1 MKSGY
6 WDAMLKKIRSKQAVS
21 EVIGV
26 VLLLG
31 ITISLFA
38 ILNFTV
44 FHFSFD
50 TSVTSV
56 NLVGTINKAQTY
68 DNITIEHN
76 GGESLDG
83 TTQVIIT
90 IGYNTNPIRRNASD
104 LLNDLNG
111 DNKWNFGE
119 TIEFPNHTKGQY
131 IQVSVM
137 DPVKNSI
144 LLSVVLQQKLN

>member
-1 MKSGY
+1 MT
-6 WDAMLKKIRSKQAVS
+6 KKMCSTRAAS

-50 TSVTSV
+50 PSVTSV
-56 NLVGTINKAQTY
+56 NLIGTIDK
-68 DNITIEHN
+68 DNSMIYIEHI
-76 GGESLDG
+76 GGESLEG
-83 TTQVIIT
+83 NTEVIIT
-90 IGYNTNPIRRNASD
+90 IETSTETHTYRNSTSEISRDIGRWNLIEINPD
-104 LLNDLNG
+104 KND
-111 DNKWNFGE
+111 DKWDFGE
-119 TIEFPNHTKGQY
+119 TVRFHSPELMINKY
-131 IQVSVM
+131 IRVDVV

-144 LLSVVLQQKLN
+144 ILSIAL

>member
-1 MKSGY
+1 MIKR
-6 WDAMLKKIRSKQAVS
+6 IHSKQAVS

-31 ITISLFA
+31 ITLTLFA
-38 ILNFTV
+38 VLNFYV

-50 TSVTSV
+50 TSVPSA
-56 NLVGTINKAQTY
+56 NLIGTIDKSQTY

-83 TTQVIIT
+83 KTQVMIT
-90 IGYNTNPIRRNASD
+90 IGYNTNPIRRNVSD
-104 LLNDLNG
+104 LLHDLNG

-119 TIEFPNHTKGQY
+119 SIEFPNHTKGQY
-131 IQVSVM
+131 IHVSVI

-144 LLSVVLQQKLN
+144 LLSVVLQQ